1 MRRDATLPSNSFVR
15 MIAMRKATACAVSFD
30 ARPSCGRPLAP
41 EHSDCVCPACAKIAE
56 SHENLWQ
63 WSFEAVLLSLCVWCR
78 RHGPRFAYQRIVVNA
93 MVLFMMSFRKTLLAV
108 AAISCLLAISVVDAI
123 QVDDEFPKDVEL
135 HYGFPPER
143 INISKRIQNKKV
155 LVVGLPG
162 AFTPT

>member
-1 MRRDATLPSNSFVR
+1 
-15 MIAMRKATACAVSFD
+15 
-30 ARPSCGRPLAP
+30 
-41 EHSDCVCPACAKIAE
+41 
-56 SHENLWQ
+56 
-63 WSFEAVLLSLCVWCR
+63 
-78 RHGPRFAYQRIVVNA
+78 
-93 MVLFMMSFRKTLLAV
+93 MMSFRKTLLAV

-162 AFTPT
+162 AFTPTWSSRQVPGYLANRDALSELGVDEVIIYCVNDGT